1 MESERNAIETLAAD
15 IVDCAFTVH
24 VTLGPGL
31 LESVYEAALT
41 YELRK
46 RGLKV
51 ATQVDIPVQY
61 DGHDLG
67 IGFRADLIV
76 EGSII
81 IEVKAV
87 DRLQPVHP
95 KQLLTYLRLTGC
107 RIGFLMNFNERIIK
121 NGIQRIVNEL

>member
-1 MESERNAIETLAAD
+1 LAAD